1 MAFVLST
8 TSFNDGD
15 NIPERYSRDG
25 EDVSPPL
32 TWVRAPVGTHSFAL
46 IVHDPD
52 APMGD
57 FTHWVLFNI
66 PNDRDHL
73 AEGEKGVGV
82 KGHNDYGGNGYGGP
96 QPPRG
101 HGPHRYFFHLY
112 ALEADH
118 LALVEGASRADVEA
132 AMKGH
137 ILAEAQVMGR
147 YERK

>member
-1 MAFVLST
+1 MAFRLST
-8 TSFNDGD
+8 TAFDEGAD
-15 NIPERYSRDG
+15 IPVKYTCDG

-32 TWVRAPVGTHSFAL
+32 TWVGPPERAHSFAL

-52 APMGD
+52 APNGD

-66 PNDRDHL
+66 RNDRAHMD
-73 AEGEKGVGV
+73 EGEQNVGTE
-82 KGHNDYGGNGYGGP
+82 GHNDYGGNGYGGP
-96 QPPRG
+96 CPPRG

-118 LALVEGASRADVEA
+118 LALVEGATRADVES

-137 ILAEAQVMGR
+137 ILAEAQHMGR